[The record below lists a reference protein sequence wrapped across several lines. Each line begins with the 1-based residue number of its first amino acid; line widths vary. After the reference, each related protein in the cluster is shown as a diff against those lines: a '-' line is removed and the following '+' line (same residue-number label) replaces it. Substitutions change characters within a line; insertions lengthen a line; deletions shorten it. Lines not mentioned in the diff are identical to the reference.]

1 MSKSKVSGI
10 IHLVGAILSIVALVI
25 LICSAVETATVWHVV
40 SFSIFGASMIMLY
53 SASTTYHF
61 LPEGSNARRFARHI
75 DHMMIFLLIAG
86 TYTPICL
93 VTLRGPWGWSI
104 LISVW
109 AITIAGMLM
118 KAFWLDAPRWI
129 STALYIFV
137 GWIIVIA
144 MYPLVQRLPIGAIIW
159 LALGGIFYTI
169 GGVIYGLKRPNFSLK
184 FFGFHEFFHLF
195 VVAGSVCHF
204 LMMYLYILQSNVR

>member
-1 MSKSKVSGI
+1 MSKSKTSGI
-10 IHLVGAILSIVALVI
+10 IHLVGAIFSIVALV
-25 LICSAVETATVWHVV
+25 LLVCNAVAAATVWHVV
-40 SFSIFGASMIMLY
+40 SFSIFGASMILLY

-61 LPEGSNARRFARHI
+61 LPEGSKARRFARHI

-86 TYTPICL
+86 TYTPMCL

-104 LISVW
+104 FISVW
-109 AITIAGMLM
+109 TITIIGMLM

-159 LALGGIFYTI
+159 LALGGILYTI
-169 GGVIYGLKRPNFSLK
+169 GGVIYGLKKPDFSLK

-204 LMMYLYILQSNVR
+204 ILMYSYVLHSNVR